1 MSMTKYA
8 VAPSELTKEAQD
20 SESQRKTAA
29 IAKKKPAPQPKKKD
43 G

>member
-20 SESQRKTAA
+20 SEAQRKSADV
-29 IAKKKPAPQPKKKD
+29 KKKPAKQPKKKD